1 MVIST
6 DVFEIEPKEFP
17 ISSYAYLRYFYYSSL
32 ICIGMQDFRL
42 AIDHLNMVI
51 LTPASALSTV
61 VVHAIKKAKIV
72 DLIEFGTSYEIPR

>member
-1 MVIST
+1 
-6 DVFEIEPKEFP
+6 
-17 ISSYAYLRYFYYSSL
+17 
-32 ICIGMQDFRL
+32 L

-72 DLIEFGTSYEIPR
+72 HLIEFGTSYEIPR